1 MAKQEII
8 CGIDIGSS
16 NIRVVVVQQKEL
28 EDNLQILGIGESLSA
43 GIRKGAVVDTEEVV
57 SCVASALEKA
67 ERVAGLP
74 IEHAFVAVGG
84 PQISYLESR
93 GVIAISRA
101 DGEISKADVSRALEA
116 ASAVTIP
123 SNHEILHILP
133 RDFIVDDES
142 GIKDPIGMNGV
153 RLEVVT
159 TIIESS
165 SSLLNHLSKCVYRT
179 GVDVDGLVFGA
190 LAASQSILEKRQR
203 DLGVILIDLGSGSTN
218 FAVYEEG
225 GLLAADVLPV
235 GGEHITSDL
244 AIGLRTS
251 VDTAEKIKL
260 EYGSCL
266 PKEINKK
273 EEINLSKLAQEDK
286 EIKVSRRDAA
296 EIIEARCEE
305 IFNMVDK
312 ELNKVGRSAKLPAGA
327 VLVGG
332 GSKLPGIVDLAKE
345 TLRLPV
351 QIGFPSGFDARVDK
365 VDDPIFATSTGL
377 VHWALAD
384 FGKYSFEASSEG
396 AGRFKGLTGRIKGIF
411 KSFLP

>member
-1 MAKQEII
+1 MPKQEII
-8 CGIDIGSS
+8 CGLDIGSS
-16 NIRVVVVQQKEL
+16 QIRVVVVQRRAL
-28 EDNLQILGIGESLSA
+28 EENLQILGIGEVPA
-43 GIRKGAVVDTEEVV
+43 VGIRKGVVVDPEEVV

-74 IEHAFVAVGG
+74 IENAYLAVGG

-101 DGEISKADVSRALEA
+101 DGEIAKTDISRALEA
-116 ASAVTIP
+116 ASAVTLP
-123 SNHEILHILP
+123 SNHEMLHILP

-159 TIIESS
+159 TIVEVS
-165 SSLLNHLSKCVYRT
+165 SSLVNHLTKCVLRT
-179 GVDVDGLVFGA
+179 GVDVEGVVFSA
-190 LAASQSILEKRQR
+190 LAAAQSTLEKRQR
-203 DLGVILIDLGSGSTN
+203 DLGVVLIDIGAGSTG

-225 GLLAADVLPV
+225 GLLAADVVPV
-235 GGEHITSDL
+235 GGEHITADL

-251 VDTAEKIKL
+251 VDIAERLKI

-273 EEINLSKLAQEDK
+273 EEIDLAKISKSEKDVM
-286 EIKVSRRDAA
+286 VSRRDAA

-305 IFNMVDK
+305 IFRLVDK
-312 ELNKVGRSAKLPAGA
+312 ELSRIGRSAKLPAGA

-345 TLRLPV
+345 MLRLPV
-351 QIGFPSGFDARVDK
+351 QIGFPIGFDGTVDK
-365 VDDPIFATSTGL
+365 VDDPVFATATGL
-377 VHWALAD
+377 IHWALTDWSRFSPEVNA
-384 FGKYSFEASSEG
+384 EG
-396 AGRFKGLTGRIKGIF
+396 LGRMRGITGRLKGLFRN
-411 KSFLP
+411 FLP